1 MIVFQDEL
9 PLDHSRSLSYM
20 AKKWAYDIYADEE
33 GTVRLNKVKQYPLCM
48 FYTDLDYY
56 LEEAWKSIGEH
67 LWSEGHKVIVPVGA
81 TYSSLRETTITFGG
95 DYV

>member
-9 PLDHSRSLSYM
+9 PLDHSRSLTYL
-20 AKKWAYDIYADEE
+20 AKKWAYDIYAYDE
-33 GTVRLNKVKQYPLCM
+33 GTERFNKN
-48 FYTDLDYY
+48 LDYY
-56 LEEAWKSIGEH
+56 LECAWRSIGEH
-67 LWSEGHKVIVPVGA
+67 LWSEGLKVTVPVGA

>member
-9 PLDHSRSLSYM
+9 PLDHSRSLTYL
-20 AKKWAYDIYADEE
+20 AKKWAYDIYAYDD
-33 GTVRLNKVKQYPLCM
+33 GTSRFNTK
-48 FYTDLDYY
+48 LDYY
-56 LEEAWKSIGEH
+56 LECAWRSIGEH
-67 LWSEGHKVIVPVGA
+67 LWSEGLKVNVPVEA